1 MHGNDSNTFQG
12 AVIAV
17 AVREL
22 QAETILWQ
30 VEALK
35 RRPGVRVVSIKREDR
50 DRKMREVLAALQTA
64 LRCKT

>member
-1 MHGNDSNTFQG
+1 MRGNDGNTFQG
-12 AVIAV
+12 AIVAFAV
-17 AVREL
+17 HEFL
-22 QAETILWQ
+22 AETILWQ

-35 RRPGVRVVSIKREDR
+35 RRPGVRVVSITREDR